1 MFTTPGIVEDGKYIV
16 LTLTKWRVDRTKTLT
31 SKLRRFLS
39 ATSSMVKFY
48 PPKLQ
53 GFNELVTVENY
64 CGYSV
69 PEDPLLKIHIESYI
83 FEGMY

>member
-1 MFTTPGIVEDGKYIV
+1 
-16 LTLTKWRVDRTKTLT
+16 
-31 SKLRRFLS
+31 
-39 ATSSMVKFY
+39 MVKFY

-69 PEDPLLKIHIESYI
+69 PEDSLLKIHIESKH
-83 FEGMY
+83 EGVQYSCKQCDYKATDKRKLRTHIESKYEGVCYDCNLCD